1 MQGDDAA
8 EPASTHHRDERR
20 IRALCDQVRGAA
32 LSLHGYLRH
41 GHLERVYEAGLAN
54 RLRRAGLQVD
64 AQCRLQVRD
73 DDGTI
78 LGEFYAD
85 LLVERRL
92 IVELKA
98 CRTLA
103 DDHTAQ
109 VLGYLRAS
117 GVRDGLL
124 LNFGSP
130 RLQVRKFVL

>member
-1 MQGDDAA
+1 MQPDDGT
-8 EPASTHHRDERR
+8 ESPPGGGRDDRR
-20 IRALCDQVRGAA
+20 IRAFCDQVRGAA

-64 AQCRLQVRD
+64 MQARLRVHD

-78 LGEFYAD
+78 LGEFHAD
-85 LLVERRL
+85 MLVEGCL

-98 CRTLA
+98 CRTLT

-117 GVRDGLL
+117 GIRDGLL
-124 LNFGSP
+124 VNFGSP
-130 RLQVRKFVL
+130 RLQVRKFIL